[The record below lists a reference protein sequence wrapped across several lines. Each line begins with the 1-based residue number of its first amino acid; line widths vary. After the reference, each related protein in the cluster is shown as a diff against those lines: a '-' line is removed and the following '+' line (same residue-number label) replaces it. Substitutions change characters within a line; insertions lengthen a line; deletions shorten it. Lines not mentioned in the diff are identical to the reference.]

1 MERRKPQRSTIKIH
15 KNRTL
20 TVYLPLSYLNG
31 FYFVTSDLTKKKS
44 KKKSQLFLKFPTYSP
59 MSFDVLW
66 ANNIMLKG
74 VSSKPSGKI
83 IFFIF
88 IELNYPKFS
97 LKTPFKTL
105 LLFIK
110 SSFHP
115 SSTGIL
121 ISKSN
126 RIRLKS
132 QYYDRYNQILL
143 AFEI

>member
-1 MERRKPQRSTIKIH
+1 MVHVVVEWPLMGKIRNYILKMLLYIYFYFSGMERRKPQRSTIKFT

-74 VSSKPSGKI
+74 VSSCKTFWKDNPFYFLSNWTI
-83 IFFIF
+83 PNS
-88 IELNYPKFS
+88 L
-97 LKTPFKTL
+97 LKTPSTR
-105 LLFIK
+105 LFNI
-110 SSFHP
+110 
-115 SSTGIL
+115 
-121 ISKSN
+121 
-126 RIRLKS
+126 
-132 QYYDRYNQILL
+132 
-143 AFEI
+143 

>member
-31 FYFVTSDLTKKKS
+31 FYFVTSDLMKKKS

-66 ANNIMLKG
+66 ANIMLKG
-74 VSSKPSGKI
+74 VYSKPSGNI
-83 IFFIF
+83 ILFIF

-97 LKTPFKTL
+97 LENSFNT
-105 LLFIK
+105 FI
-110 SSFHP
+110 
-115 SSTGIL
+115 
-121 ISKSN
+121 
-126 RIRLKS
+126 
-132 QYYDRYNQILL
+132 
-143 AFEI
+143 